1 MRIPHER
8 RESAFTAKVHSDDL
22 ADLQRPCWCA
32 KVVHQHGVSI
42 QSSIN
47 FRETFWQIIQKRRT
61 KET

>member
-47 FRETFWQIIQKRRT
+47 NGK
-61 KET
+61 